1 MDGKEDIRDFQ
12 INEDLVNLFKE
23 IWRIYKQSGGEKDK
37 NSVDRHLNARYNTNK
52 AAAKKIK
59 IVFTASLRGE
69 IYDWAS
75 TGSKRIKQII
85 VS

>member
-37 NSVDRHLNARYNTNK
+37 NSVHRQFERRN
-52 AAAKKIK
+52 I
-59 IVFTASLRGE
+59 
-69 IYDWAS
+69 
-75 TGSKRIKQII
+75 
-85 VS
+85 